1 MEGGSTSKT
10 GLNIHLMPLTTE
22 KAYLQAAA
30 AGNEKA
36 FKVLFSS
43 YFPKLKGFIN
53 GLLQDPDE
61 AEDIAQDIFVS
72 LWLNRACLEEIDN
85 LNAYL
90 FHIAKNAAYRHIEHT
105 LLFLDYLRT
114 CQTDGSGKNE
124 TDGTEPHIYAK
135 ETASLISAYTE
146 QMPAQRKRVYKMS
159 REEGLNSTEI
169 AEQLGI
175 DKRTVENHLSKALS
189 DLRKI
194 INAFFCF

>member
-1 MEGGSTSKT
+1 
-10 GLNIHLMPLTTE
+10 MPLTTE

-53 GLLQDPDE
+53 GLLHDPDE

-72 LWLNRACLEEIDN
+72 LWLNRACLEEIAN

-90 FHIAKNAAYRHIEHT
+90 FHIAKNAAYRHIERT
-105 LLFLDYLRT
+105 LLFQDYLRT
-114 CQTDGSGKNE
+114 CQTNGSVKNE
-124 TDGTEPHIYAK
+124 TDGTEPRLYAQ

-146 QMPAQRKRVYKMS
+146 QMPAQRKKIYKMS
-159 REEGLNSTEI
+159 REEGLSSTEI

-194 INAFFCF
+194 IPTFLSFFCF

>member
-1 MEGGSTSKT
+1 
-10 GLNIHLMPLTTE
+10 MPLTTE
-22 KAYLQAAA
+22 KVYLQAAA
-30 AGNEKA
+30 NGDEKA

-53 GLLQDPDE
+53 GLLHDPNE

-72 LWLNRACLEEIDN
+72 LWLNRACLKEIES

-90 FHIAKNAAYRHIEHT
+90 FHLAKNAAYRHIERT
-105 LLFLDYLRT
+105 VLFQDYLRT
-114 CQTDGSGKNE
+114 RRTDGSGNNE
-124 TDGTEPHIYAK
+124 TEETEPRLYAE

-146 QMPAQRKRVYKMS
+146 HMPAQRRKIYKMS
-159 REEGLNSTEI
+159 REEGLSSTQI

-175 DKRTVENHLSKALS
+175 NKRTVENHLSKALS

-194 INAFFCF
+194 INAFFSFFCF